1 MWRHRRDTIRLL
13 TYPVFPL
20 PRFGGPLDPFR
31 LACPHCAS
39 KIVVRHEQLL
49 GQTLPCPKCKDPVVV
64 PSQAPAPAEPAL
76 KVGLPA
82 TRPLSS
88 SAPQAGPRTGSPIID
103 STAMTKV
110 GDFDWN
116 ELMANEDLSTRVE
129 NGGETGL
136 RFRSANEPDF
146 IPLPSTYAPIFPMP
160 ASESDRPIHKQ
171 AWLIGDL
178 AKRRQMLTLATIA
191 ITGTLFAIL
200 CFVVFLRMVGTKDK
214 SIVIAPSIVPSDSD
228 VKKPEAVVQSEL
240 VQTAV
245 PNPDLASDD
254 PAQTGGFT
262 PIDPTESLNEIPT
275 PPPNPATML
284 VPSSPSSS
292 PDIPNGPKNDEGD
305 AITSL
310 FHGLEVILGTGKMS
324 DDLSAQ
330 NSALQELNIENA
342 PESLAQVFY
351 PMPKPV
357 PNWDEKTK
365 LVFQSFQVKDIS
377 ILRCFDMFG
386 RMADIGITVDWQSC
400 RVAGIDLSK
409 KIEINEKGKSIAELV
424 EKIILTSGLAW
435 RLDGSGLPVVSAPKT
450 AMESKVRVDW
460 STAGLFPDGSEQEGC
475 NALIRLWGYDNVCR
489 FGEGQL
495 LWSEQATPIE
505 KANMQASLCELARV
519 RNLDAN
525 HPWTKATASPL
536 IFSSSYW
543 NNSFA
548 ALERRIGPTIF
559 ANEKRPI
566 PDLLMTAAAE
576 LKLNLVIDWQNVW
589 SHGLTPKE
597 STAIVLGGRTFPQ
610 TARRFLNDYALEI
623 VPIFDDTVWLTTR
636 EERRR
641 LIRVVPVRLPKNY
654 KLDDLRQS
662 LRILA
667 PVVANDFRFRVEPVP
682 GTEDLFFARI
692 CSPRADQ
699 LNDPDVMIGLG
710 WPDHP

>member
-1 MWRHRRDTIRLL
+1 M
-13 TYPVFPL
+13 
-20 PRFGGPLDPFR
+20 DPFR

-39 KIVVRHEQLL
+39 KIVVRHEHLL
-49 GQTLPCPKCKDPVVV
+49 GQTLPCPKCKDPIIV
-64 PSQAPAPAEPAL
+64 PKQAPAPAEPAL
-76 KVGLPA
+76 KVGSPA

-110 GDFDWN
+110 GDVDWN
-116 ELMANEDLSTRVE
+116 ELMANDNPSTRVE
-129 NGGETGL
+129 NEGETGL
-136 RFRSANEPDF
+136 RFRTANEPDF
-146 IPLPSTYAPIFPMP
+146 IPVPSTYAPIVPMP
-160 ASESDRPIHKQ
+160 ASESNRPIHKQ
-171 AWLIGDL
+171 AWQSGDL

-191 ITGTLFAIL
+191 VSGTLFAIL

-214 SIVIAPSIVPSDSD
+214 PIVIAPNIAPSDSD
-228 VKKPEAVVQSEL
+228 VKKPEMDVPSEL
-240 VQTAV
+240 FQTTV
-245 PNPDLASDD
+245 PNPDLARDD
-254 PAQTGGFT
+254 PAQTDTST
-262 PIDPTESLNEIPT
+262 PIVPAESSIEIPA
-275 PPPNPATML
+275 PSPNPSTML
-284 VPSSPSSS
+284 DPSSPN
-292 PDIPNGPKNDEGD
+292 IPNGPKNDESD

-310 FHGLEVILGTGKMS
+310 FSGLEVILGSGKMS
-324 DDLSAQ
+324 DDNSAS
-330 NSALQELNIENA
+330 NSALQELNIENT

-351 PMPKPV
+351 PMPKPI
-357 PNWDEKTK
+357 PNWDEKAK
-365 LVFQSFQVKDIS
+365 SVFQSFQVKEIS
-377 ILRCFDMFG
+377 LLRCFDLFG

-400 RVAGIDLSK
+400 RVAGIDLAK
-409 KIEINEKGKSIAELV
+409 KIDINEKGKSIAELIEQIV
-424 EKIILTSGLAW
+424 LANGLAW
-435 RLDGSGLPVVSAPKT
+435 RLDGSGLPVVSAPIA
-450 AMESKVRVDW
+450 AMESKARVDW

-475 NALIRLWGYDNVCR
+475 NALIRLWGYDGVCR
-489 FGEGQL
+489 FGDGQL
-495 LWSEQATPIE
+495 LWSEQASPIA

-519 RNLDAN
+519 RNLGAD
-525 HPWTKATASPL
+525 HPWTKATDTPL
-536 IFSSSYW
+536 LFSSSYW

-548 ALERRIGPTIF
+548 ALQRRIGPTVF
-559 ANEKRPI
+559 SFEKRPI

-576 LKLNLVIDWQNVW
+576 IKLNLVIDWRSVW

-610 TARRFLNDYALEI
+610 TARRFLNDYALDL

-636 EERRR
+636 EERRG

-667 PVVANDFRFRVEPVP
+667 PAGPNDFRFRVEPVP

-692 CSPRADQ
+692 CGPRADQ